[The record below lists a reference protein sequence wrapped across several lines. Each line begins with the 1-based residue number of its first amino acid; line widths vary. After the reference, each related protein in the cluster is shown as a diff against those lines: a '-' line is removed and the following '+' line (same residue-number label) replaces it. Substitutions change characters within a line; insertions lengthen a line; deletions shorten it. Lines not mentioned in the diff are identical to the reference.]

1 MALVLAI
8 VGRPNVGKSRLFNRL
23 AGRAAAIVHDTPGVT
38 RDRQALD
45 VEYQGLAFK
54 LIDTAGFED
63 AASGSIA
70 HRMTKQTLAAIADAQ
85 ALLFV
90 VDARDGLTAGDQIIA
105 QALRKSGKPVILAA
119 NKCEGRVMPPPE
131 SYGLGF
137 GDPIAISAEH
147 NLGMDE
153 LVEALQPLAGPA
165 AEPGEE
171 DEQSEESEFRED
183 DEPEED
189 VVVNYLDRPLRLA
202 LVGRPNVGKSSL
214 FNQLLGEERALTGPE
229 AGLTRDAITAP
240 WKAGDRDVLL
250 HDTAGLRKKARVAGE
265 TLEEMSVASTLD
277 AIRFADCVVVMID
290 ANAPFEKQDL
300 AIADMI
306 AREGRATVFAINKW
320 DLLDNKAGAVSRMRE
335 KLDRLLPQLA
345 GAPLIA
351 TSARTGEGIERL
363 EAAIAEADKAWNTRI
378 STATLNRFLQEALQ
392 RHATPAISGRRVR
405 IRYMT
410 QRKARPPSFTLFGN
424 QLDAL
429 PEAYLRYLQ
438 NGLRQAFELK
448 GTPLRFSV
456 RNSKNPYAGKKR

>member
-1 MALVLAI
+1 MRLTLAI

-38 RDRQALD
+38 RDRQAVD
-45 VEYQGLAFK
+45 ADYEGLALT

-63 AASGSIA
+63 AASGSVA
-70 HRMTKQTLAAIADAQ
+70 HRMTQQTLTAIKDAE
-85 ALLFV
+85 ALLFLI
-90 VDARDGLTAGDQIIA
+90 DARAGITAGDQIIA

-119 NKCEGRVMPPPE
+119 NKCEGRVTPPAE
-131 SYGLGF
+131 AYGLGL
-137 GDPIAISAEH
+137 GEPLPISAEH
-147 NLGMDE
+147 NLGMENLVAALEDLAPASAVEELDE
-153 LVEALQPLAGPA
+153 EID
-165 AEPGEE
+165 EE
-171 DEQSEESEFRED
+171 EFSED
-183 DEPEED
+183 DEPEEE

-214 FNQLLGEERALTGPE
+214 FNQLLGEDRSLVGPE

-265 TLEEMSVASTLD
+265 TLEEMSVASTLE
-277 AIRFADCVVVMID
+277 AIRFADCVIVMID
-290 ANAPFEKQDL
+290 ATAPFEKQDL
-300 AIADMI
+300 TIADLI
-306 AREGRATVFAINKW
+306 AREGRAIVFAINKW
-320 DLLDNKAGAVSRMRE
+320 DLLENKAGAISRMRE
-335 KLDRLLPQLA
+335 KLDRLLPQVA

-351 TSARTGEGIERL
+351 TSARTGEGIDRL
-363 EAAIAEADKAWNTRI
+363 EGAVTEADTAWNSRV
-378 STATLNRFLQEALQ
+378 STATLNRFLKEALQ

-429 PEAYLRYLQ
+429 PEAYLRYLA
-438 NGLRQAFELK
+438 NGLRENFNLK

-456 RNSKNPYAGKKR
+456 RNSKNPYDPKR